1 MRREK
6 SGGKDISLRS
16 NKRAKILKMLRYNGG
31 TVYIW
36 PFERAKFIL
45 VYKYQLQS
53 HLKVA
58 KAIYPP
64 SLLISIYLYTEY

>member
-1 MRREK
+1 M
-6 SGGKDISLRS
+6 
-16 NKRAKILKMLRYNGG
+16 
-31 TVYIW
+31 VYIW

-64 SLLISIYLYTEY
+64 SLLISVYLYTDFHIKIILTMDIMANEEGFEEKSFL